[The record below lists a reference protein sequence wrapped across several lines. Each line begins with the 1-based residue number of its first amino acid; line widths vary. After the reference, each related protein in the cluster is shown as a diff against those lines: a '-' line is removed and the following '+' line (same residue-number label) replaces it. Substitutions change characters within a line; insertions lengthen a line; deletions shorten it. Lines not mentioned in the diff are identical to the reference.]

1 LKNDKL
7 IYGRGWSQHVI
18 DAVTGKNLTIL
29 DVGCGAGGTGQ
40 KLEELGH
47 KVYGLDLCPTSVKEA
62 AGKITEARAVN
73 LDQSQELPFDKK
85 YFDRA
90 LFADIL
96 EHLYSPDH
104 ALELVRPYLKDG
116 GKIIISIPNVA
127 NYAVRFNLL
136 FGRFSSGDS
145 PIIGDPGHI
154 RFFTLKTISDL
165 VGRAGYTIESVDCTA
180 GVYLPL
186 GGLHIGGVP
195 VVQRLREFISRAWK
209 TMFAT
214 QFLIVA
220 RKND

>member
-1 LKNDKL
+1 MKDDKL

-18 DAVTGKNLTIL
+18 DAVAGKNLAIL

-47 KVYGLDLCPTSVKEA
+47 KVYGLDLCPVSVKEA
-62 AGKITEARAVN
+62 SARITMAGVIN
-73 LDQSQELPFDKK
+73 LDQSSSLPFEKN

-96 EHLYSPDH
+96 EHVYSPRH
-104 ALELVRPYLKDG
+104 ALELVRPYLRND
-116 GKIIISIPNVA
+116 GKIIISIPNAA
-127 NYAVRFNLL
+127 NYVIRFNLL
-136 FGRFSSGDS
+136 LGRFSSGDS

-154 RFFTLKTISDL
+154 RFFTLKSISDL
-165 VGRAGYTIESVDCTA
+165 VRQTGYVIESVDCTA
-180 GVYLPL
+180 GIYLPL

-195 VVQRLREFISRAWK
+195 VVQRMREFISRAWK

>member
-1 LKNDKL
+1 MKNDKL
-7 IYGRGWSQHVI
+7 IYGRGWSQHVL
-18 DAVTGKNLTIL
+18 DAVAGKNLTIL

-40 KLEELGH
+40 KLEEAGH
-47 KVYGLDLCPTSVKEA
+47 RVYGLDLCPTSVNEA
-62 AGKITEARAVN
+62 AGKITEARIIN
-73 LDQSQELPFDKK
+73 LDQAQELPFGKE
-85 YFDRA
+85 YFDRV

-96 EHLYSPDH
+96 EHLYSPGH
-104 ALELVRPYLKDG
+104 ALELVRPYLKG
-116 GKIIISIPNVA
+116 SGKIIISIPNAA
-127 NYAVRFNLL
+127 NYTVRFNLL

-154 RFFTLKTISDL
+154 RFFTLKSISDL
-165 VGRAGYTIESVDCTA
+165 VRQTGYAIENVDCTA

-195 VVQRLREFISRAWK
+195 VVQRMRELISRAWK

-220 RKND
+220 RKDD

>member
-1 LKNDKL
+1 M
-7 IYGRGWSQHVI
+7 I
-18 DAVTGKNLTIL
+18 DAIKGRNLAIL

-47 KVYGLDLCPTSVKEA
+47 KVYGLDLCPVSIKEA
-62 AGKITEARAVN
+62 SSRITKARVLN
-73 LDQSQELPFDKK
+73 LDQASSLPFEKK

-96 EHLYSPDH
+96 EHVYSPKH
-104 ALELVRPYLKDG
+104 ALELVHPYLRDG

-127 NYAVRFNLL
+127 NYVVRFNLL

-154 RFFTLKTISDL
+154 RFFTLKSISKLVCQTGYVIETI
-165 VGRAGYTIESVDCTA
+165 DCTA
-180 GVYLPL
+180 GIYLPL
-186 GGLHIGGVP
+186 GGLHLGGVP
-195 VVQRLREFISRAWK
+195 VVQRMREFISRAWK